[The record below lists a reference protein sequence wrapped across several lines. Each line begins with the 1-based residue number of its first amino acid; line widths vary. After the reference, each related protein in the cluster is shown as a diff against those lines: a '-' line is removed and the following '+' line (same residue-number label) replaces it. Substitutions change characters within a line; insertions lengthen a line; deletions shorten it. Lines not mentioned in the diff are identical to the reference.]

1 MSESFSTEGESNV
14 KTKFLI
20 LISIAVVAVASAC
33 SFSTANMSSFKTFK
47 DKDAKTETT
56 TFKAG
61 DTIFADAVISNSMD
75 KVTVKFSLAD
85 DKGTAM
91 TAGDVK
97 VELPSSGTAKYS
109 LPIPMGM
116 KGGKFKLTADM
127 INDKG
132 EKKESKS
139 IDITIEP
146 GAAPPPPPPSSS
158 MDDKDDAK
166 DEDK

>member
-1 MSESFSTEGESNV
+1 
-14 KTKFLI
+14 
-20 LISIAVVAVASAC
+20 
-33 SFSTANMSSFKTFK
+33 
-47 DKDAKTETT
+47 
-56 TFKAG
+56 
-61 DTIFADAVISNSMD
+61 
-75 KVTVKFSLAD
+75 
-85 DKGTAM
+85 
-91 TAGDVK
+91 
-97 VELPSSGTAKYS
+97 
-109 LPIPMGM
+109 M
-116 KGGKFKLTADM
+116 KGSKFKLTADM